1 MMMTYKVKYQVE
13 KAMSSLRLAIEYG
26 GKELSPYHLGNIV
39 DALKE
44 LDNVYFSLKIEKSK
58 EEKDPMWEEL
68 HARTTGPKGLIL
80 HSDVSFVPAQDTDG
94 L

>member
-1 MMMTYKVKYQVE
+1 MTYKVKYQIE

-26 GKELSPYHLGNIV
+26 GKDLSPYQLGNIV

-44 LDNVYFSLKIEKSK
+44 LDNVYFSLKIEK
-58 EEKDPMWEEL
+58 EEPQDPMWSEL
-68 HARTTGPKGLIL
+68 SSRAAGPKGLVL
-80 HSDVSFVPAQDTDG
+80 HSDVSFVSSQDTDG